1 MSLQVNE
8 IMLIAAAAVKPV
20 DMKNS
25 GSPTGTPVLTRSPSM
40 QSTAAPHA
48 QAYSRQNSFCRM
60 QAGNG

>member
-1 MSLQVNE
+1 
-8 IMLIAAAAVKPV
+8 MLIAAAAAVKPV
-20 DMKNS
+20 DMKKS
-25 GSPTGTPVLTRSPSM
+25 GSPDGTPVLTRSPSM